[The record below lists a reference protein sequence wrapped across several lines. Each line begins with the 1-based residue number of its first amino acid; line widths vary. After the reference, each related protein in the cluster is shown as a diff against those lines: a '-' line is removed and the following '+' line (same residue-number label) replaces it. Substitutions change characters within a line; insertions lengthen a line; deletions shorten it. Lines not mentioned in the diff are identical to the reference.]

1 MSNTI
6 LLGGSGFLGP
16 VILSKDPQI
25 ISIGRSPI
33 ESSLKNKH
41 LDLPSLDNLE
51 RLDNLDFDK
60 VIFLIGSS
68 NHHEINK
75 KITMGI
81 DYNVYPLQKIL
92 KYLSNRKLKKF
103 ICFTSMLL
111 YDQSKLQNPVDEKQ
125 IIKSQAKESEL
136 IYLSKPLG
144 TGYLLAAYFNNS
156 ELLSSF
162 DFQKLMTWM
171 KKGNK
176 KISEISKSFKSKIT
190 TDISGFGLASH
201 LSDICKSSGLSAVI
215 KLNEEI
221 LINKNIEILNKFKST
236 GFENNYSSSVN
247 EISISD
253 NNKLQNILYDP
264 QTNGPLLI
272 SIKKEDQIKFEK
284 EFQLVIGF
292 SPILIGQFKKFK
304 NLLINVIN

>member
-1 MSNTI
+1 MSKTI

-33 ESSLKNKH
+33 EPSLKNKH

-51 RLDNLDFDK
+51 KLDNLDFDK

-68 NHHEINK
+68 NHHEINQ

-125 IIKSQAKESEL
+125 IINPYTNDYIFSKFLSEEIVRYYEKKVPSIIVRLSNIYGYTKL
-136 IYLSKPLG
+136 IRPDLVPTLMQNVLNKDEVTIWNDKPKRDFIFTEDAADAILKLINTDYTGIINLG
-144 TGYLLAAYFNNS
+144 TGEMNSIKTITSEVKKLSGKDIRSLDKPVSGPMELCVDTTLL
-156 ELLSSF
+156 
-162 DFQKLMTWM
+162 
-171 KKGNK
+171 KK
-176 KISEISKSFKSKIT
+176 
-190 TDISGFGLASH
+190 
-201 LSDICKSSGLSAVI
+201 
-215 KLNEEI
+215 
-221 LINKNIEILNKFKST
+221 LINWSPAYSLKEGLKKTYDIMKS
-236 GFENNYSSSVN
+236 YH
-247 EISISD
+247 
-253 NNKLQNILYDP
+253 
-264 QTNGPLLI
+264 
-272 SIKKEDQIKFEK
+272 KK
-284 EFQLVIGF
+284 
-292 SPILIGQFKKFK
+292 
-304 NLLINVIN
+304 

>member
-1 MSNTI
+1 MSKTI

-25 ISIGRSPI
+25 ISIGRTPI

-41 LDLPSLDNLE
+41 LDLPSLDNLKK
-51 RLDNLDFDK
+51 LDNLDFDK

-125 IIKSQAKESEL
+125 IINPYTNDYIFSKFLSEEIVRYYEKKVPSIIIRLSNIYGYTKL
-136 IYLSKPLG
+136 IRPDLVPTLIQNVLNEDEVTIWNDKPKRDFIFTEDAADAILKLINTDYTGIINLG
-144 TGYLLAAYFNNS
+144 TGEMNS
-156 ELLSSF
+156 IKTITSEVKKLS
-162 DFQKLMTWM
+162 
-171 KKGNK
+171 G
-176 KISEISKSFKSKIT
+176 
-190 TDISGFGLASH
+190 
-201 LSDICKSSGLSAVI
+201 
-215 KLNEEI
+215 
-221 LINKNIEILNKFKST
+221 KNIRSLDKPVSGPMEL
-236 GFENNYSSSVN
+236 SV
-247 EISISD
+247 D
-253 NNKLQNILYDP
+253 TTL
-264 QTNGPLLI
+264 
-272 SIKKEDQIKFEK
+272 IKKLIDWRPKFSLK
-284 EFQLVIGF
+284 QGL
-292 SPILIGQFKKFK
+292 KKTYDIMK
-304 NLLINVIN
+304 NYHQK